1 MAERIA
7 GHGPQ
12 GRRWA
17 WATVATFG
25 AALGATVIAD
35 RLWFRRASAPEED
48 TGPASGRGRP
58 GKGPSLHSR
67 EAGYETTD
75 ANVRDLVIVMVV
87 AITLMA
93 GGVTTV
99 FLMYGHFDRT
109 FRASD
114 KALTAIQ
121 RAPIDPPLPHL
132 QAHPYRDIDA
142 VLMEQNQRLT
152 SYGWDSPDHTSAHI
166 PIARAMGQLVGKPL
180 DGPAQTEAV
189 GAPGTAQPFPSDPA
203 FNALDAQH
211 KPADR
216 MQGEERPG
224 AVAPSFEPKAHTP

>member
-7 GHGPQ
+7 GHGPN
-12 GRRWA
+12 GRRWT

-35 RLWFRRASAPEED
+35 RLWFRPNSVPEEN
-48 TGPASGRGRP
+48 TGPAGGRGRA
-58 GKGPSLHSR
+58 GKGPGLRSR

-75 ANVRDLVIVMVV
+75 ARVRDLVIVMVV

-93 GGVTTV
+93 GGVTAV
-99 FLMYGHFDRT
+99 FFMYAHFDRT
-109 FRASD
+109 FRAPD
-114 KALTAIQ
+114 TALTSVQ

-132 QAHPYRDIDA
+132 QANPYRDIDA
-142 VLMEQNQRLT
+142 VLMEQNRRLT
-152 SYGWDSPDHTSAHI
+152 TYGWNGPDHTSAHI

-180 DGPAQTEAV
+180 DGPAQTAAAETPRAEQ
-189 GAPGTAQPFPSDPA
+189 AFPSDPA
-203 FNALDAQH
+203 LNALGAQH

-216 MQGEERPG
+216 MHGEGRPG